1 MNKNKVIVNH
11 IKTYT
16 TFQWLL
22 FIKILENK
30 TDKEMSRI
38 EPNDMER
45 NLLQNSNWYLIIADL
60 AIRFSDYE
68 KTKVKLS
75 ELPTKF
81 DYRKFISLYLNCEDN
96 EGNFKEDL
104 SSSIHVALARYGH
117 EQLKRYSPIVNNFGR
132 LLDLYNEKEKLF
144 KQFLGFTPKQILY
157 FATLNNGK
165 HDIYEPFDFRNML
178 RLLKEYDSKI
188 TAKHLDRFL
197 KAMSIS
203 IKNYRLKSKEL
214 GNTKE
219 KVKTIRLI
227 EQYPI
232 IELANNYYFIPSINA
247 LIESMTYKIFNT
259 LNDLQVNQQNFR
271 REFGDTFENYTRRL
285 TKFSHNDYFYEC
297 NDLITETKKEKAEYY
312 LLKDDSTIVVE
323 SKLLPVDESII
334 LHGGLKELEDAFIE
348 TIDKALSQIESTFN
362 AITATNKYAIIVIH
376 THTLLL
382 ENYIELVRNR
392 LHYDFVDNVVILSI
406 IDYEILIHNSF
417 DRILEYFNQTKD
429 SSKQQ
434 VSLFF
439 NQNNKYLDKVFR
451 DVFEELKKEIE
462 QKENNNE

>member
-1 MNKNKVIVNH
+1 MNKNKIVINH
-11 IKTYT
+11 IKKYT
-16 TFQWLL
+16 TFEWLL
-22 FIKILENK
+22 FIKVLENK
-30 TDKEMSRI
+30 TSKELYII
-38 EPNDMER
+38 EPNELER

-60 AIRFSDYE
+60 SIRFSNYN
-68 KTKVKLS
+68 KTKVTLDN
-75 ELPTKF
+75 LPTKI

-96 EGNFKEDL
+96 EGNFNEDL
-104 SSSIHVALARYGH
+104 SSSIHIALARYGH

-132 LLDLYNEKEKLF
+132 LLDLYKEKEKLF
-144 KQFLGFTPKQILY
+144 KQFLGLSPKQILY

-219 KVKTIRLI
+219 RIKTIRLI

-232 IELANNYYFIPSINA
+232 IELDNNYYFIPSINA

-297 NDLITETKKEKAEYY
+297 HDLITERKKEKAEYY
-312 LLKDDSTIVVE
+312 LLKDNSSIVVE

-362 AITATNKYAIIVIH
+362 AITAINKHAIIVIH

-382 ENYIELVRNR
+382 ENYLELVKNR
-392 LHYDFVDNVVILSI
+392 LNYDFVDNVVILSI
-406 IDYEILIHNSF
+406 IDYEILIHNPF
-417 DRILEYFNQTKD
+417 DKILEYFNQTKD

-439 NQNNKYLDKVFR
+439 NQNNKYLDKVFY
-451 DVFEELKKEIE
+451 DVFEDLKRKIK